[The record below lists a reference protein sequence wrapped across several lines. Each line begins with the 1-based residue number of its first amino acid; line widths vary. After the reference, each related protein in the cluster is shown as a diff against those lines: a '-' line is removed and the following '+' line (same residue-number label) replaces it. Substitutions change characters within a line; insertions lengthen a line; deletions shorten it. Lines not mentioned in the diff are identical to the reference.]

1 MLSWLTQLGDVPG
14 GGELWPAV
22 IDCARALLATT
33 TAFSTAQKPAEIVVS
48 FCWALNRGTS

>member
-1 MLSWLTQLGDVPG
+1 MLAWRSHLGDVPG

-33 TAFSTAQKPAEIVVS
+33 TTFSTAQKQAETVVL
-48 FCWALNRGTS
+48 FFGL